1 MKTYT
6 KCVCEVTKSKV
17 FLKIIIL
24 EMSLLTLKVQ
34 TSKYYLHQLKVQI
47 SESTPVAVV
56 AAAVGRYRGGR
67 GAAALLWR
75 LAGRSAAED
84 ATGVGRALCCYLFVS
99 NTRR

>member
-1 MKTYT
+1 MLL
-6 KCVCEVTKSKV
+6 
-17 FLKIIIL
+17 LKI
-24 EMSLLTLKVQ
+24 KVQ

-47 SESTPVAVV
+47 YGSTPVAMF

-75 LAGRSAAED
+75 LSGRSAAVD
-84 ATGVGRALCCYLFVS
+84 ATGLGRALCCYLFVS